1 MTGRSWRTT
10 RDPPGSL
17 TGLVAGGVTV
27 LVLAT
32 AFGLSALDLSWAWV
46 VYPLG
51 FGGLLPLALGAA
63 GRYGRR
69 ERPDRCRDTEAR
81 TTETG
86 DGPAMEAL
94 RGRYARGEI
103 DEVEFERRVERLLRT
118 ETVADA
124 REYLDG
130 PDR

>member
-10 RDPPGSL
+10 RSPPGPL
-17 TGLVAGGVTV
+17 TGLVAGGVTA
-27 LVLAT
+27 LVLGG

-63 GRYGRR
+63 GRYERR
-69 ERPDRCRDTEAR
+69 ERSGQRSHSGAR
-81 TTETG
+81 TAETAEG
-86 DGPAMEAL
+86 TALEAL

-103 DEVEFERRVERLLRT
+103 DEAEFEHRVERLLRT
-118 ETVADA
+118 ETLTDA

-130 PDR
+130 SGR

>member
-1 MTGRSWRTT
+1 MTGCSWRTT
-10 RDPPGSL
+10 RDPPGPL
-17 TGLVAGGVTV
+17 TGLVAGGVTA
-27 LVLAT
+27 LVLGV

-63 GRYGRR
+63 GRYERR
-69 ERPDRCRDTEAR
+69 ERSGRRRETGAR
-81 TTETG
+81 TAETSEE
-86 DGPAMEAL
+86 AALEAL

-103 DEVEFERRVERLLRT
+103 DEAEFEHRVERLLRT
-118 ETVADA
+118 GTVTDA

-130 PDR
+130 MDR

>member
-1 MTGRSWRTT
+1 MTGCSWRTT
-10 RDPPGSL
+10 RDPPGPL

-27 LVLAT
+27 LVLAV
-32 AFGLSALDLSWAWV
+32 ALGLSALGLSWAWV

-63 GRYGRR
+63 GRYERR
-69 ERPDRCRDTEAR
+69 ERSGRRRDIGAR
-81 TTETG
+81 TSAPGEST
-86 DGPAMEAL
+86 ALEAL
-94 RGRYARGEI
+94 RERYARGEI
-103 DEVEFERRVERLLRT
+103 DEAEFEHRVERLLRT

>member
-1 MTGRSWRTT
+1 MIGRSWRTG
-10 RDPPGSL
+10 PPGPVL
-17 TGLVAGGVTV
+17 GAVGGGTTL

-32 AFGLSALDLSWAWV
+32 AFGLSALGVPWAWV

-63 GRYGRR
+63 GRYERR
-69 ERPDRCRDTEAR
+69 ERSGRHTADGGPPPAEDT
-81 TTETG
+81 
-86 DGPAMEAL
+86 AL
-94 RGRYARGEI
+94 DELRRRYARGEI
-103 DEVEFERRVERLLRT
+103 DEPEFERRVERLLRT

-124 REYLDG
+124 REYPGG